1 MTRFDRFGAPVSSG
15 NQASIDAFNDAASL
29 MLGYY
34 KDPLARI
41 DAALAA
47 DPDFIMGHCFR
58 AGLFLTSSESA
69 CEPELKSIL
78 ATLKR
83 LEPAA
88 NDRERR
94 HMAAIKA
101 WSIRDFHH
109 ASEEYGHLLFDCP
122 RDIVALQFAHLCDFL
137 LGQATMLR
145 DRVTHVLPAWS
156 EADADYPYLL
166 GMQAFGLEECGHYER
181 AEAVGRQAVTLQPR
195 DAWAHHAVAHV
206 YEMQGYTEDGLR
218 WLDRGSKHWSQDN
231 MFAFH
236 NWWHMALYHLENNDT
251 ATALALYDGAI
262 RPQPS
267 SVAMEMVDAS
277 AMLWRLHLRG
287 VDVGARWNELAD
299 RYESWMTDA
308 YYPFNDMHAM
318 MAFVATGRQ
327 SQSRQL
333 IAALEGASGA
343 RDSSARMIRDV
354 GLPVVRA
361 IRAFGDGDYRLSFET
376 LLDIRKRASGFGGS
390 NAQRDVLSLTLI
402 ESAIRA
408 GDRSAARAL
417 ANERYTAK
425 PESPLVRG
433 LFKRI
438 EAMPAMPVDMGNAA

>member
-1 MTRFDRFGAPVSSG
+1 
-15 NQASIDAFNDAASL
+15 
-29 MLGYY
+29 
-34 KDPLARI
+34 
-41 DAALAA
+41 
-47 DPDFIMGHCFR
+47 
-58 AGLFLTSSESA
+58 
-69 CEPELKSIL
+69 
-78 ATLKR
+78 
-83 LEPAA
+83 
-88 NDRERR
+88 
-94 HMAAIKA
+94 
-101 WSIRDFHH
+101 
-109 ASEEYGHLLFDCP
+109 
-122 RDIVALQFAHLCDFL
+122 
-137 LGQATMLR
+137 
-145 DRVTHVLPAWS
+145 
-156 EADADYPYLL
+156 
-166 GMQAFGLEECGHYER
+166 
-181 AEAVGRQAVTLQPR
+181 
-195 DAWAHHAVAHV
+195 
-206 YEMQGYTEDGLR
+206 
-218 WLDRGSKHWSQDN
+218 

-251 ATALALYDGAI
+251 ATALTLYDGAI

-267 SVAMEMVDAS
+267 SVAMEMVDAA

-287 VDVGARWNELAD
+287 VDVGTRWNEIAD
-299 RYESWMTDA
+299 RYENWMTDA

-333 IAALEGASGA
+333 IAALEGAASA
-343 RDSSARMIRDV
+343 RDSSARMIRDI

-390 NAQRDVLSLTLI
+390 NAQRDVLSLTLV

-408 GDRSAARAL
+408 GDRPAARAL
-417 ANERYTAK
+417 ANERYIAK